1 MENKNKSVNK
11 SVNKSILNNI
21 ISFFS
26 ICFLIIP
33 ILLSKF
39 FNFSS
44 DFVRRDSVFKHNSL
58 KYTFRG
64 FFTPCTYIIDNIYLG
79 SSLGACN
86 LNLLNKNKIGY
97 IINISEDIPN
107 FFEDKFKYLQITKR
121 DNGKEELDKKNFEE
135 SYNYILKSQESNKNI
150 FIHCFVGRSRSV
162 SLIIYYL
169 MKKYNYTIK
178 ESLDYI
184 KEKRSVID
192 PAIKFINNLKKYE
205 KKTN

>member
-1 MENKNKSVNK
+1 MENK
-11 SVNKSILNNI
+11 NKSILNNI

-26 ICFLIIP
+26 IVFLIIP
-33 ILLSKF
+33 VLLSKF
-39 FNFSS
+39 LNFSF
-44 DFVRRDSVFKHNSL
+44 DFMRRESVFKHNSL
-58 KYTFRG
+58 KYTLRAFC
-64 FFTPCTYIIDNIYLG
+64 TPSTYIIDNIYLG
-79 SSLGACN
+79 SCLGACN

-107 FFEDKFKYLQITKR
+107 FFEDKFKYLQIKKK
-121 DNGKEELDKKNFEE
+121 DNGKEELEKKNFEE
-135 SYNYILKSQESNKNI
+135 SYNYILRSQDKNKKI

-178 ESLDYI
+178 ESLDFI
-184 KEKRSVID
+184 KKKRDVID

-205 KKTN
+205 KN